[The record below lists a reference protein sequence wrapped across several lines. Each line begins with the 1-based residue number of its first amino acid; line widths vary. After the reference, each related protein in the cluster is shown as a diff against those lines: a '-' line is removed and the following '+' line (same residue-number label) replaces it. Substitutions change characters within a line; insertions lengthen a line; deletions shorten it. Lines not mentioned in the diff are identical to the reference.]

1 LSQALQMINGPLI
14 HGKLRDGNNR
24 FRQLAAA
31 SKTDPEIISEL
42 YMAALCRQPGETEL
56 EAATKHIAAQPDR
69 IQGLEDVCWAIL
81 NAKEFLFQ
89 H

>member
-1 LSQALQMINGPLI
+1 
-14 HGKLRDGNNR
+14 
-24 FRQLAAA
+24 
-31 SKTDPEIISEL
+31 L
-42 YMAALCRQPGETEL
+42 YLAALCRQPTDVEL

-69 IQGLEDVCWAIL
+69 NQGLEDVCWALL